1 MLVKD
6 CMTRHPVMVAPDLPA
21 AEAERIMAENHIRH
35 LPVVEDGKR
44 LVGLV
49 TRQRFSLKPDVVGS
63 YDVWEIT
70 RNLASLKVKRIMIPV
85 KQVYT
90 VNPDLSIERAAAMM
104 SEYKVGCLPVVEEN
118 NVVVGIV
125 TEIDLLESFQ
135 LMLGLPTEGVR
146 ATVSMPN
153 QKGEFAKLMQVLADQ
168 EWGVMGIGT
177 FPNRRREGYYFTVV
191 KITGVGPDEV
201 VNALNAI
208 NGQEVVDIR
217 TVV

>member
-1 MLVKD
+1 
-6 CMTRHPVMVAPDLPA
+6 MTRHPVMVAPDLPA

-70 RNLASLKVKRIMIPV
+70 RNLASLKVKRIMIPA

-104 SEYKVGCLPVVEEN
+104 SECKVGCLPVIEEKN
-118 NVVVGIV
+118 IVVGIV

-177 FPNRRREGYYFTVV
+177 FPNRRREGYYYTVV
-191 KITGVGPDEV
+191 KITGVEPDEV
-201 VNALNAI
+201 MSALNAI
-208 NGQEVVDIR
+208 DSQEVVDIR